1 MKKFNELWLVV
12 FFALAATTLASAPA
26 SAGVY
31 LNAESND
38 GYTGS
43 EYQGRT
49 VDVHVGYE
57 GTAGNVDYYI
67 QGGPALVAVDG
78 IDGTETELSGK
89 VGGTYNISEATSIYG
104 EFAGA
109 TNGDFDNSYNLKVG
123 AKYKF

>member
-1 MKKFNELWLVV
+1 MKTFAL
-12 FFALAATTLASAPA
+12 ALAATTLASAPA

-31 LNAESND
+31 LNAEAND

-43 EYQGRT
+43 DYSGRT

-89 VGGTYNISEATSIYG
+89 LGGTFNVSQKLGVYG
-104 EFAGA
+104 EVSTI
-109 TNGDFDNSYNLKVG
+109 TNGDEDRNYGTKLG
-123 AKYKF
+123 AKFKF